1 MLDLLNEVRVHCT
14 QGANQ
19 LEDQLMDLVVLLG
32 LHEVRYGRQDLGEV
46 EVGLYH
52 EACVLDDRDQSLNG
66 LSTFEGRT
74 LVFDAL

>member
-1 MLDLLNEVRVHCT
+1 
-14 QGANQ
+14 
-19 LEDQLMDLVVLLG
+19 MDLVVLLG
-32 LHEVRYGRQDLGEV
+32 LHEIRYGRQDLGEV

-52 EACVLDDRDQSLNG
+52 EACVLDDRNQSLNG